1 MTQFDFSLLDELFSN
16 GLIKL
21 GIFLFLLLC
30 FYALFCFAFVDVC
43 EHIMNYRQCKSQTK
57 AYLQKHRFD
66 HFRSVPFLDGSFA
79 IVEDLGANSAPLVI
93 SYINKSCN
101 AEKICEILNCDH
113 LGEVYTPKK
122 ATRLFNCSIQR
133 FEKDKKVKTPENEGE
148 RS

>member
-1 MTQFDFSLLDELFSN
+1 MTQVDFSLLNELFSS
-16 GLIKL
+16 GLIRL

-30 FYALFCFAFVDVC
+30 FNALFCFSVVEVC
-43 EHIMNYRQCKSQTK
+43 DHIMNYRQRKDQIK

-66 HFRSVPFLDGSFA
+66 HFRSFPFLDGTSV
-79 IVEDLGANSAPLVI
+79 IVEDMGADSEPVVI
-93 SYINKSCN
+93 AYINKGLN
-101 AEKICEILNCDH
+101 AERICEILNCDY

-133 FEKDKKVKTPENEGE
+133 FEKDKKLKTPENEGE